1 MVAFA
6 AFQVSSSVKP
16 MFYQRKLSSSSDTS
30 TSTTLHLQSI
40 PSTHSSTVLSYKNTD
55 DDDDNSVKEVVIKK
69 KRRVVSSTPIK
80 NLFAVDTIEDYAEF
94 MEQHKTDLVVIR
106 FFAPWCKACAS
117 IAPSYNRL
125 ARRHPEAFFLDIACT
140 AKNTHLYEGLN
151 VPYVPYGHIYNS
163 DDLIDEMKMS
173 KSNWKVFEAAVLDMI
188 RGYCNLDDYEKRQET
203 ISFSF

>member
-1 MVAFA
+1 MTTFNRSTIFFLFLNTIIINEMVAFA

-80 NLFAVDTIEDYAEF
+80 NLFAVDTMEDYAEF

-106 FFAPWCKACAS
+106 FFAPWCKVS
-117 IAPSYNRL
+117 FIYSFIHFLSFHLVLLLFMNFFKRL
-125 ARRHPEAFFLDIACT
+125 LIIIHT
-140 AKNTHLYEGLN
+140 SHSN
-151 VPYVPYGHIYNS
+151 VM
-163 DDLIDEMKMS
+163 LM
-173 KSNWKVFEAAVLDMI
+173 
-188 RGYCNLDDYEKRQET
+188 
-203 ISFSF
+203 